1 MYSENEIT
9 ALIIKEAIYVHQSLG
24 PGLLESVY
32 QNCLLHR
39 LSQTGLQIERE
50 CPVPVIFESIK
61 LECGYRADFIVE
73 NKIIVEIKAVEAIN
87 DIHKSQVL
95 TYLRLK
101 NLRFGLLI
109 NFNVV
114 VLKDG
119 IKRIVNGF

>member
-1 MYSENEIT
+1 MRKIPISNAFFPKPFHGNFIHCSMYSENEIT

-61 LECGYRADFIVE
+61 LECG
-73 NKIIVEIKAVEAIN
+73 
-87 DIHKSQVL
+87 
-95 TYLRLK
+95 
-101 NLRFGLLI
+101 
-109 NFNVV
+109 
-114 VLKDG
+114 
-119 IKRIVNGF
+119 